1 MTNFDSLVNFYSEK
15 FSAVL
20 KEEGFNQKMYRN
32 VLGTSFAARMFFF
45 ENTAS
50 VESVRDAVT
59 GMIMKTDYS
68 ETLSPV
74 EEIFLQTYNG
84 LATALRLPLY
94 EKELFFTQLSN
105 VKYPYYGL
113 YRIDNTCNRISAFA
127 PNCHITALAKKYD
140 MVEEAKK
147 KFNNEVKSISADVI
161 TAVLDCAT
169 FAEKFWN

>member
-50 VESVRDAVT
+50 VESIRDAVT

-74 EEIFLQTYNG
+74 EEIFLQTYNE

-94 EKELFFTQLSN
+94 EKELFFTQLSDERI
-105 VKYPYYGL
+105 PW
-113 YRIDNTCNRISAFA
+113 YRRENTSNRVEIFT

-140 MVEEAKK
+140 LVEEAKK

-161 TAVLDCAT
+161 TAVLDRAT